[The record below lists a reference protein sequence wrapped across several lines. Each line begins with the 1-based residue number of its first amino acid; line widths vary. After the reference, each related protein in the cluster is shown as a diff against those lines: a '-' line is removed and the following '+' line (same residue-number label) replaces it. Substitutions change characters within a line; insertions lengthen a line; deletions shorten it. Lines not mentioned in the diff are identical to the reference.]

1 MKNNQSLFTLTNA
14 IGKNGEEE
22 VKNYYRKK
30 GVKVIDVSDD
40 IEYQKKDIDL
50 LLNGQPVEVKVGAKI
65 PQYKEICLEIVS
77 NALPDRYKDG
87 WFLTT
92 QAEVI
97 IFYSPIE
104 KKMYQLSVAELRD
117 YYEMNKEKLK
127 TKHIYVNEFGN
138 FMKPAVLAFIP
149 LDEIEENISAYR
161 TITIE

>member
-1 MKNNQSLFTLTNA
+1 MGNNQSLFALTNA
-14 IGKNGEEE
+14 IGKKGEEA
-22 VKNYYRKK
+22 VKNYYLQK
-30 GVKVIDVSDD
+30 GVKVVDVSND

-50 LLNGQPVEVKVGAKI
+50 LLNGQTVEVKVGAKI

-77 NALPDRYKDG
+77 NATPERYKDG

-92 QAEVI
+92 EAEVV

-104 KKMYQLSVAELRD
+104 KKMYQLGVADLRN
-117 YYEMNKEKLK
+117 YYEANKDSLK
-127 TKHIYVNEFGN
+127 TKNVFVNEYGSIQ
-138 FMKPAVLAFIP
+138 KPAVLAFIP